1 MTHDLASTSR
11 TQARWRLPERAGS
24 IACRIVLAA
33 DSSGALID
41 ALRTRYPW
49 VPADDWAARFAAGD
63 VVADGGEV
71 LAADTVVHPGRV
83 VHYYRPLAEPALAA
97 DETVLAEEPHLL
109 VVDKPHFM
117 PTTPAGR
124 WYEQTLVRRL
134 RRRYGEPG
142 LTPLHRLD
150 RLTAG
155 LILVARSV
163 EARTAYQAMFRER
176 RIHKRYLALAPALPT
191 LDFPHERASRIE
203 RHPDGFR
210 VHEVPGEPNARTR
223 IDVLDRNGPVWRYA
237 LEPETG
243 RMHQLRVHLAA
254 LGAPIVGDPWYPEP
268 QPAADDDPARP
279 MHLLAAELVYDDP
292 LDGRPRHWR
301 SALGLPAALPADARG

>member
-1 MTHDLASTSR
+1 MSSGPVSSSR
-11 TQARWRLPERAGS
+11 GDHRWRLPERAGS
-24 IACRIVLAA
+24 IPCRIVLAA
-33 DSSGALID
+33 DAAGTLID
-41 ALRTRYPW
+41 ALHQRYPFI
-49 VPADDWAARFAAGD
+49 ATSDWTARFAAGD
-63 VVADGGEV
+63 VVDDSGRA
-71 LAADTVVHPGRV
+71 LAPDALAHPRQV
-83 VHYYRPLAEPALAA
+83 VHYYRPLAEPVLAA

-124 WYEQTLVRRL
+124 WYEQSLVRRL
-134 RRRYGEPG
+134 RRRYGEPE

-155 LILVARSV
+155 LVLVARSAD
-163 EARTAYQAMFRER
+163 ARTAYQALFRER
-176 RIHKRYLALAPALPT
+176 RIRKRYEAFAAALPALR
-191 LDFPHERASRIE
+191 FPHVRESRIE

-223 IDVLDRNGPVWRYA
+223 IEVLERDGPVWRYA

-268 QPAADDDPARP
+268 RPATDDDPSSP
-279 MHLLAAELVYDDP
+279 MRLLAAALAYDDP
-292 LDGRPRHWR
+292 LDGRPRHWH
-301 SALGLPAALPADARG
+301 SALSLSALRQDAGG